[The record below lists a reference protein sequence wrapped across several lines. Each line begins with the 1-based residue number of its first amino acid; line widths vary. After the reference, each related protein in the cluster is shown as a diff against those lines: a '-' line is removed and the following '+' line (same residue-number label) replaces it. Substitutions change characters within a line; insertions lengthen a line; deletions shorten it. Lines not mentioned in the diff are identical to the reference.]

1 MTSWLLLLYKVPNE
15 PSARRVY
22 VWRKLKGLG
31 AILVHDSAWVL
42 PAAVQ
47 TREKLQWLAAE
58 IKEMEGGEAM
68 LWEAQQVFTGQDGDL
83 VQQFTD
89 QADALY
95 RTILAGLEKDD
106 ADLPALSR
114 QYQQAKLQ
122 DYFHSESGER
132 VRAALVTRRGA
143 DDL

>member
-42 PAAVQ
+42 PTTSQ
-47 TREKLQWLAAE
+47 TREKLQWLATE

-83 VQQFTD
+83 MQQFTD
-89 QADALY
+89 QVDTIYSA
-95 RTILAGLEKDD
+95 ILAKLDKED
-106 ADLPALSR
+106 ADLGMLSK

-122 DYFHSESGER
+122 DYFHSELGEC

>member
-31 AILVHDSAWVL
+31 AILLHDSAWVL
-42 PAAVQ
+42 PS
-47 TREKLQWLAAE
+47 TTHSREKLQWLATE
-58 IKEMEGGEAM
+58 IKDMEGGEAM
-68 LWEAQQVFTGQDGDL
+68 LWEAQQVFTGQDDDL
-83 VQQFTD
+83 VQQFTE
-89 QADALY
+89 QVNAIY
-95 RTILAGLEKDD
+95 RTILANLDKDD
-106 ADLPALSR
+106 ADLGMLSK